1 MKTAAVQE
9 MHKEILF
16 TGFGGQGIV
25 LAGMIVG
32 RAASLGDHRES
43 TLTQSYGPEARG
55 GACSAQV
62 IIADKPIHYPYVRR
76 PDVLVCLSQ
85 GGYDKYIVWLKED
98 GLLLL
103 DQDLVR
109 PHGERSGPT
118 YAIPATRFAEELGRR
133 MMANI
138 VMVGFFTAVTQ
149 AVSLQAARETVQ
161 ALVPKGTEK
170 MNVAA
175 FDKGY
180 EFGLAVLK
188 GRRKKESEEKVVA

>member
-1 MKTAAVQE
+1 MKTTGQGIYR
-9 MHKEILF
+9 EILF

-32 RAASLGDHRES
+32 RAASLRDHRES

-62 IIADKPIHYPYVRR
+62 IIADKPIHYPYVRH
-76 PDVLVCLSQ
+76 PDILVCLSQ
-85 GGYDKYIVWLKED
+85 GGYEKYIPLLKKD
-98 GLLLL
+98 GLLLF

-109 PHGERSGPT
+109 PHGEWHGERF
-118 YAIPATRFAEELGRR
+118 AIPATRFAEELGRR

-138 VMVGFFTAVTQ
+138 VMVGSFTAVTQ
-149 AVSLQAARETVQ
+149 VVSAQAARDTVL

-170 MNVAA
+170 MNSAA

-180 EFGLAVLK
+180 EYGLAVLK
-188 GRRKKESEEKVVA
+188 GRRKKESGEKDMA

>member
-1 MKTAAVQE
+1 MKTASSQG
-9 MHKEILF
+9 MYREILF

-32 RAASLGDHRES
+32 RAASLRDHRES

-62 IIADKPIHYPYVRR
+62 IIADRPIHYPYVRR
-76 PDVLVCLSQ
+76 PDILVCLSQ
-85 GGYDKYIVWLKED
+85 GGYEKYIPLLKED
-98 GLLLL
+98 GLLLF

-109 PHGERSGPT
+109 PHGQWRGESF
-118 YAIPATRFAEELGRR
+118 AIPATRFAEELGRR
-133 MMANI
+133 MMANF
-138 VMVGFFTAVTQ
+138 VMVGSFTAISH
-149 AVSLQAARETVQ
+149 AVSGQAARETVQ

-170 MNVAA
+170 MNLAA

-180 EFGLAVLK
+180 EYGLAVLK
-188 GRRKKESEEKVVA
+188 SRRKKESGEKDVA